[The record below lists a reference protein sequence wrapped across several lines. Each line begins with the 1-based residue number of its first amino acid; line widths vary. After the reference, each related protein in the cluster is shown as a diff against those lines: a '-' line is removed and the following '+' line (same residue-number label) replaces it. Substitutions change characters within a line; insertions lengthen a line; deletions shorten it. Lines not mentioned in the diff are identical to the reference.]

1 MKTVQLKKSNQAFT
15 LIELLVVITIIA
27 ILSSFV
33 LPGVQGVRE
42 RAYRSKDINN
52 QRQIL
57 LGCNTFAADWD
68 GQFPF
73 GGADELEEEGGEEES
88 GATTSIE
95 AFNDLVPDYIDN
107 ESIFWIKTQNP
118 DKQRPPVEDGELES
132 EECAFAYVVGQFST
146 SRSNSP
152 LVADGEMSGPGEM
165 GEYHPWLRSKKAVV
179 GFVGGHVKELPLTGK
194 EEGATVMSEDRRVKN
209 IFEERAKGEDAE
221 GGGLLDTDQANVLL
235 PE

>member
-1 MKTVQLKKSNQAFT
+1 MKIQNVRKTNQGFT

-33 LPGVQGVRE
+33 VPGVQGVRE
-42 RAYRSKDINN
+42 RAYRTKDISN

-73 GGADELEEEGGEEES
+73 GGADQVDDGGDEEAAGS
-88 GATTSIE
+88 SWE

-118 DKQRPPVEDGELES
+118 YKNSPQVED
-132 EECAFAYVVGQFST
+132 F
-146 SRSNSP
+146 
-152 LVADGEMSGPGEM
+152 
-165 GEYHPWLRSKKAVV
+165 
-179 GFVGGHVKELPLTGK
+179 
-194 EEGATVMSEDRRVKN
+194 
-209 IFEERAKGEDAE
+209 
-221 GGGLLDTDQANVLL
+221 
-235 PE
+235 